1 MNDAKLQHIS
11 ERKEVFHRNVISTR
25 LAVHR
30 TIRKSNVPTCQR
42 ANVPLGFLVFLDRLK
57 EKQNNRY
64 IYLYYI
70 YIIIYI

>member
-11 ERKEVFHRNVISTR
+11 ERKEVFIEMLFPQGLQYIEQSENQ
-25 LAVHR
+25 
-30 TIRKSNVPTCQR
+30 TCQR
-42 ANVPLGFLVFLDRLK
+42 ANVPLVFFSFLDRLK

>member
-1 MNDAKLQHIS
+1 MLFPQGLQYIEQS
-11 ERKEVFHRNVISTR
+11 ENQ
-25 LAVHR
+25 
-30 TIRKSNVPTCQR
+30 TCQR
-42 ANVPLGFLVFLDRLK
+42 ANVPLGFLDRLK